1 MLNFNEEY
9 IIFLDIDGVMNDSKR
24 EPDNFLPEAV
34 SVLNTLFNKYNAK
47 VVLSSSWREYFTF
60 NDLKDLFEQNGLL
73 IKIIDKTPV
82 YICDKKIN
90 KALTLEEISNLDIQT
105 DISRDFEIMNY
116 IKVHNICHYVILDD
130 FDFDDEELK
139 KHLVQTHYWG
149 DNTGLKWHHLEKIEE
164 IFKSS

>member
-73 IKIIDKTPV
+73 IKIIDKTPI

-90 KALTLEEISNLDIQT
+90 KALTLEEISNLDIQI
-105 DISRDFEIMNY
+105 DIGRDFELY
-116 IKVHNICHYVILDD
+116 
-130 FDFDDEELK
+130 
-139 KHLVQTHYWG
+139 
-149 DNTGLKWHHLEKIEE
+149 
-164 IFKSS
+164 KST